1 MDTSMVGV
9 LVYTH
14 GHSSD
19 GSSDLHS
26 CTLHFGGPGLHHG
39 YCNGGG
45 LDNTTDTPMVG
56 ALVYPMDTPLLGV
69 LVYTM
74 DTPMVGNLICPCG
87 HFNDRVPGLY
97 PWKIQWWGP
106 WFTLMNTSV
115 VGALV
120 YTIDTPMVG
129 VLVYTHGY
137 SNGGDPDLLPWT
149 LQ

>member
-1 MDTSMVGV
+1 MDTAMVVV

-39 YCNGGG
+39 YCTGGG

-74 DTPMVGNLICPCG
+74 DTPMVG
-87 HFNDRVPGLY
+87 
-97 PWKIQWWGP
+97 
-106 WFTLMNTSV
+106 
-115 VGALV
+115 
-120 YTIDTPMVG
+120 